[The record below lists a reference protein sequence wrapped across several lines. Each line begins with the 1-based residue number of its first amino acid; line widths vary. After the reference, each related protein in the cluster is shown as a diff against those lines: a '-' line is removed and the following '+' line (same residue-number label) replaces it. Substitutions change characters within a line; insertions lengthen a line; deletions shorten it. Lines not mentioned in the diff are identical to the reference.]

1 MKTFKDFLV
10 ECENY
15 PNSMEAYDLM
25 KECAEL
31 TVTAQF
37 LENQRFLQENADL
50 VGGKCE
56 DGTEVSFTEGYFVE
70 AAEAATIESIEQ
82 SFCEKANNIGTKIK
96 NGVLKIINVF
106 RNFFTKIINK
116 FDADTKVIVDVRKRF
131 IENIDKIKVDDLN
144 KTLKEI
150 AEKNGFTPT
159 ANQPFA
165 KKIKLSDDTKKSLS
179 MDLIAAALSDTYIY
193 AKTNVSVEKNNAGV
207 NSLRNAPV
215 SASRLVK
222 IIGTIDGKKLDI
234 ETSVKELEAAMS
246 EGWRNGI
253 EINVNGG
260 KLKSIIDKLTA
271 IEERIKKEAE
281 NKQVED
287 IYANMA
293 DNPGTAGKHASAM
306 NELYSML
313 NGAVGATCKLYNSVV
328 LYRKNAANAI
338 NTAIANGGVSSKA
351 KGEE

>member
-50 VGGKCE
+50 VGGKAE
-56 DGTEVSFTEGYFVE
+56 DGSEISFTEGYFVE
-70 AAEAATIESIEQ
+70 AAEAATIENIEK

-116 FDADTKVIVDVRKRF
+116 FDADTKAISDVRKKF
-131 IENIDKIKVDDLN
+131 VENIDKIKVDDLN
-144 KTLKEI
+144 KTLGEI
-150 AEKNGFTPT
+150 AGKAGFVPT
-159 ANQPFA
+159 SNQPFA
-165 KKIKLSDDTKKSLS
+165 KKIKLSEDTKKSLS

-193 AKTNVSVEKNNAGV
+193 AKINGNVEKS
-207 NSLRNAPV
+207 NSGHNSFRNAPI

-253 EINVNGG
+253 EINVNGA
-260 KLKSIIDKLTA
+260 KLKSIIDQLTA

-287 IYANMA
+287 MYAKLA

-313 NGAVGATCKLYNSVV
+313 NGTAGATCKLYNAVV
-328 LYRKNAANAI
+328 LYRKNAVNAI
-338 NTAIANGGVSSKA
+338 NTAITNGTIGAKA
-351 KGEE
+351 EGNE